1 MGYIMRTQDPETGEV
16 KDMIVLGNIP
26 FCDMCGEGSEVGKVH
41 ELDLCAGCA
50 DFYMKQYPKFLDI
63 CREKI
68 AKKKKEKK

>member
-1 MGYIMRTQDPETGEV
+1 MGLITRLQDPESGEV

-41 ELDLCAGCA
+41 ELDLCAECA
-50 DFYMKQYPKFLDI
+50 DFYLKQYPKFLDV

-68 AKKKKEKK
+68 TKKKKEKK